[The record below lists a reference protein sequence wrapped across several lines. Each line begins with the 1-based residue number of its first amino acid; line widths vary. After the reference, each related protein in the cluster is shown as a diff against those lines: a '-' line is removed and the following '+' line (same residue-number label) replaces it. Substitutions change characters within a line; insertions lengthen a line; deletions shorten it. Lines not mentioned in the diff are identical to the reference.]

1 VWVPHHGAGAVIDL
15 SFFSRVGHD
24 YGSRFERPMS
34 AQLANKAFDRPITV
48 TESGLSQKVLPNGH
62 GITTATQAELNE
74 LAKRLTGRR
83 SKFGIF
89 WLSAPQPYAKP
100 GGHLFGRF

>member
-1 VWVPHHGAGAVIDL
+1 MITHAAKSATADAAASADDVITLKFWDN
-15 SFFSRVGHD
+15 
-24 YGSRFERPMS
+24 
-34 AQLANKAFDRPITV
+34 QQ
-48 TESGLSQKVLPNGH
+48 TESGLSQEVLPNGH
-62 GITTATQAELNE
+62 GITTAAQAELNE

-100 GGHLFGRF
+100 GGHLIGRF